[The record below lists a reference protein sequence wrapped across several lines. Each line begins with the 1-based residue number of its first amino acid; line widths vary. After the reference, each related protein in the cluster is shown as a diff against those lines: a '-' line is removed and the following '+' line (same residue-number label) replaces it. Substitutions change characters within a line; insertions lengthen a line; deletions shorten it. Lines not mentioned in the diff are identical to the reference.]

1 MFCSNR
7 RISVACMMLGTWLV
21 AGLLSGC
28 GTTSSLEAPKATGY
42 IDLTQYGRLLVQD
55 FADEA
60 TTRAKPE
67 AQPLLK
73 PKLDMAVKLFPDQ
86 IASVTRANGGFEEV
100 TREGVAGEG
109 TLVMTGAITQ
119 YDEGNAALRWMVGFA
134 AGNVNF
140 DARVELVD
148 GGSGKTLGTWKVD
161 KNSWALGGGIAA
173 TQTPEGF
180 MQEAASKIGTELS
193 TKRKEGQ
200 VKRPAS
206 D

>member
-1 MFCSNR
+1 MTKSDCH
-7 RISVACMMLGTWLV
+7 
-21 AGLLSGC
+21 
-28 GTTSSLEAPKATGY
+28 P
-42 IDLTQYGRLLVQD
+42 GRLMRRLGRWD
-55 FADEA
+55 TRGSGGGGGEA
-60 TTRAKPE
+60 C
-67 AQPLLK
+67 
-73 PKLDMAVKLFPDQ
+73 
-86 IASVTRANGGFEEV
+86 G
-100 TREGVAGEG
+100 
-109 TLVMTGAITQ
+109 
-119 YDEGNAALRWMVGFA
+119 
-134 AGNVNF
+134 VNF